1 MKTIGIVGMGKMGQ
15 SIAALLETQKE
26 VGVQTFQRLSPDQ
39 YPSLKK
45 CDVIIEFTVPE
56 AAPGVIRQCI
66 EHQIPI
72 VSGTTGWHEYYL
84 ESVIS
89 FCEVHQGTFLYATN
103 FSIGM
108 NIIFE
113 LNRKLS
119 AVMAALPQFKP
130 SLKEIHHIHKKD
142 SPSGTAYTLLEDI
155 FKQHPEYSGF
165 VLNPDDQRD
174 IPENRLP
181 VIALREGEVKGY
193 HEVTWNSGDEQL
205 QIVHEAF
212 DRKIFAEGAIM
223 AAKWLM
229 AKKSGVY
236 TMKDIIR
243 L

>member
-1 MKTIGIVGMGKMGQ
+1 MKTIGIVGMGRMGQ
-15 SIAALLETQKE
+15 SIASILENQTE
-26 VGVQTFQRLSPDQ
+26 VGFQTFQRLSPDQ
-39 YPSLKK
+39 YASLKK
-45 CDVIIEFTVPE
+45 CDVVIEFTVPD
-56 AAPGVIRQCI
+56 AAPGVIMQCI
-66 EHQIPI
+66 EHQIPV

-84 ESVIS
+84 ESVLS
-89 FCEVHQGTFLYATN
+89 FCDLHHGTFLYATN

-108 NIIFE
+108 NIMFA

-119 AVMAALPQFKP
+119 AVMASLPQFKP
-130 SLKEIHHIHKKD
+130 SLKEIHHVHKKD

-155 FKQHPEYSGF
+155 FKHHPEYSGF
-165 VLNPDDQRD
+165 VLNPVEQKN

-193 HEVTWNSGDEQL
+193 HEVTWNSGAEHL

-229 AKKSGVY
+229 AKKPGVY
-236 TMKDIIR
+236 TMKDIIHI
-243 L
+243 